1 VTGIVHSGLP
11 APSSRS
17 WLKELGKIA
26 VDLLFPPR
34 CVACQS
40 LGAWLCEE
48 CLDDIE
54 VILPLAS
61 THPVCTYCG
70 LPLDGRVPPA
80 GRPLQ
85 RAALACSRCSTDPP
99 HLDGLWAY
107 AVHSGPLREAIRHFK
122 YRDVR
127 VLAAPLGKLMA
138 QGWAVLPPADVLPD
152 AIVPVPLH
160 ASRERERGYNQ
171 AALLAHELSS
181 RVRLPVEEDVLVR
194 SRKTVPQV
202 GLDVTERRA
211 NVLHAF
217 QCSSTGLAGRR
228 VLLVDDVCTSG
239 ATLQAASDALRE
251 GGVSSVWAYTLAR
264 ARDASGPVT
273 GRPI

>member
-1 VTGIVHSGLP
+1 VTGNTQSGLST
-11 APSSRS
+11 PSSGG
-17 WLKELGKIA
+17 WLKDLAKIA

-34 CVACQS
+34 CVACQG
-40 LGAWLCEE
+40 LGAWLCED

-54 VILPLAS
+54 VILP
-61 THPVCTYCG
+61 PVCTHCG
-70 LPLDGRVPPA
+70 LPLDGRVPPR
-80 GRPLQ
+80 GRQPQ
-85 RAALACSRCSTDPP
+85 RAAFVCSRCRTDPP
-99 HLDGLWAY
+99 RLDGLWAY
-107 AVHSGPLREAIRHFK
+107 AVHSGPLREAVRHFK

-127 VLAAPLGKLMA
+127 VLAAPLGRLMA
-138 QGWAVLPPADVLPD
+138 QGWAVLPPAEVIPD

-181 RVRLPVEEDVLVR
+181 RVRLPVVEDVLVR
-194 SRKTVPQV
+194 ARETVPQV
-202 GLDVTERRA
+202 GLDATERRA

-217 QCSSTGLAGRR
+217 QCSTTGLAGGR

-239 ATLQAASDALRE
+239 ATLEAASDALRE

-264 ARDASGPVT
+264 ARGASSPGT
-273 GRPI
+273 GRPT

>member
-1 VTGIVHSGLP
+1 MTEKTYSGLS
-11 APSSRS
+11 APPSRA
-17 WLKELGKIA
+17 WLKEFGKSA

-40 LGAWLCEE
+40 LGAWLCED
-48 CLDDIE
+48 CLEDIE
-54 VILPLAS
+54 VILPPAS
-61 THPVCTYCG
+61 THPVCTHCG
-70 LPLDGRVPPA
+70 LPLDGRVPPR
-80 GRPLQ
+80 GRPPQ
-85 RAALACSRCSTDPP
+85 RTVLVCSRCYTDPP
-99 HLDGLWAY
+99 RLDGLWAY
-107 AVHSGPLREAIRHFK
+107 AVHSGPLRDAIRHFK

-138 QGWAVLPPADVLPD
+138 QGWAVLPPAYVVPD

-171 AALLAHELSS
+171 AALLALELGR
-181 RVRLPVEEDVLVR
+181 RVGLPVVEDVLVR
-194 SRKTVPQV
+194 TRETIPQV
-202 GLDVTERRA
+202 GLDATERRA

-217 QCSSTGLAGRR
+217 QCSSTGLTGRR

-239 ATLQAASDALRE
+239 ATLEAASDALRE

-264 ARDASGPVT
+264 ARGASGPVK